1 MATKKKETIKEKYPG
16 DSHGTGLLQDATGKT
31 PVRSPSVLT
40 VMKSQTDVERI
51 HDLQEHLIELE
62 TQAGE
67 FRLRALEY
75 EKMNMVLEDQIR
87 QRKIS
92 DTMLKNTLSLLNAS
106 LESTADGIF
115 VVDQQDKI
123 TSYNQNFVTMWNIP
137 TILLESGENERV
149 INYLLPQLRNA
160 EGFLTSNQELKA
172 NPEHESSDIIELMN
186 GKIFERYSKPQ
197 KIGESVVG
205 RVWSFRD
212 VTDRKLAEEA
222 KIASEIRY
230 RRLFET
236 AQDGILILDADTGQ
250 IVEVNPFLIE
260 PCWDSHATSS
270 SERRYGRS
278 GCSRT
283 LLPTKTT
290 SKNCSARNISGT
302 KICRL
307 KPLTGSG

>member
-1 MATKKKETIKEKYPG
+1 MATKKKETIKKEYPG
-16 DSHGTGLLQDATGKT
+16 ASHSTSSLQGAAEKK
-31 PVRSPSVLT
+31 PIRSPSVLT
-40 VMKSQTDVERI
+40 VMNGQTDVERI

-75 EKMNMVLEDQIR
+75 EKMNMVLEDEIR

-186 GKIFERYSKPQ
+186 GKIFERYSCLLYTSP
-197 KIGESVVG
+197 SP
-205 RVWSFRD
+205 RD
-212 VTDRKLAEEA
+212 
-222 KIASEIRY
+222 
-230 RRLFET
+230 
-236 AQDGILILDADTGQ
+236 
-250 IVEVNPFLIE
+250 
-260 PCWDSHATSS
+260 
-270 SERRYGRS
+270 
-278 GCSRT
+278 
-283 LLPTKTT
+283 
-290 SKNCSARNISGT
+290 
-302 KICRL
+302 
-307 KPLTGSG
+307 